1 MGMAAP
7 LRGKVAIVGAAD
19 TEVGVIK
26 HMGATQLCIEAILR
40 ALVDAGIDKNA
51 VDGLVT
57 CNSMAEPYMYH
68 AEAVAEY
75 LQIFPRY
82 CVSVGAGGGT
92 TFTALH
98 QAASAIASGICQTVV
113 VAMADS
119 LRSGMTRERALAMQ
133 SASGHPQF
141 ERPYGLPVPGYYALI
156 AQAHMHEYGTTPEQ
170 LAAVAVSTRKH
181 AMRNPTAQMR
191 SPITVEDVLNSRLI
205 ADPLHLLDCSLVS
218 DGGAAV
224 VVTSAERALDCKQ
237 RPVYLLGAGEGHGHE
252 HISQARSL
260 TTSAAAD
267 AGRRAYE
274 MAGVGPRDIDFAQLY
289 DCFTPVV
296 LIELEDLG
304 FCKKGEGGPFVAAGS
319 IEPGGPL
326 PVNTHGG
333 LLSHCHPGNP
343 GSMFALTEAVT
354 QLRGQAGERQLA
366 KADVALVH
374 GQGGIMS
381 SHCTV
386 ILGRERGT

>member
-1 MGMAAP
+1 MSAS
-7 LRGKVAIVGAAD
+7 LRGRTALVGAAD
-19 TEVGVIK
+19 TEVGIIK

-40 ALVDAGIDKNA
+40 ALSDAGIGKSS
-51 VDGLVT
+51 VDGLIT

-68 AEAVAEY
+68 AEAIAEY

-98 QAASAIASGICQTVV
+98 QAASAIASGICDTVV
-113 VAMADS
+113 IAMADS

-156 AQAHMHEYGTTPEQ
+156 AQAHMHEYGTTAEQ
-170 LAAVAVSTRKH
+170 LAAVAVSTRQH
-181 AMRNPTAQMR
+181 AARNPAAQMR
-191 SPITVEDVLNSRLI
+191 APISVQEVLNSRMI

-224 VVTSAERALDCKQ
+224 VVTSAERARDFKQ
-237 RPVYLLGAGEGHGHE
+237 RPVYLLGVGEGHSHE
-252 HISQARSL
+252 HISQAHSL

-267 AGRRAYE
+267 SGRRAYE
-274 MAGVGPRDIDFAQLY
+274 MAGLSPRDIDFAQLY

-304 FCKKGEGGPFVAAGS
+304 FCRKGEGGPFVAAGS
-319 IEPGGPL
+319 IGPGGSL

-354 QLRGQAGERQLA
+354 QLRGQAGERQVA

-386 ILGRERGT
+386 ILGRERGA